1 MKTMKESLM
10 MSRAAGARAESKW
23 TSKLNEVN
31 MHLRRN
37 GQKPMTAE
45 KRSALAR
52 VLESTQEYI
61 GYTNLTEA
69 SQNFSPAGFS
79 NNPTLAVGPY
89 KRYAIDIIAAMVPS
103 LIAFDCVSVQP
114 IDNKVGIVNYVKYS
128 AGSKKAGY
136 DPSNPNIN
144 NTFADTFNYYGS
156 DKNYTAQY
164 TGEEILT
171 MIQGSA
177 ATAQSTTLAWHP
189 ILINEA
195 PINIKIGGTVIG
207 KVNQNATLNGSV
219 ATITPV
225 TNSVATITAGTVDVM
240 TGVMQ
245 LTFSADPTTA
255 LANGVTADYVYDNQ
269 WAPAAVP
276 EINLSIESVMIQAVS
291 RKLKALWSFDA
302 SFELM
307 KEYGQDMN
315 ALLAAQAAGEI
326 AHEIDAEILDDLY
339 NLAFTDATNAALSWD
354 ATPPVGVAQT
364 QHFESLKTVFNT
376 GSNRIFQNTK
386 RAVGNFAV
394 VGTNVATVLES
405 TSSFKPS
412 NTTNVIGPH
421 YLGDW
426 GGFKV
431 YKNPFYDPNNF
442 VVGYKGSTM
451 FDAGYVYAPYMPVMT
466 TQMLMLDDFVGRQ
479 GWATMY
485 GKKMLNN
492 FMYVPGT
499 ITGLNNFI
507 QG

>member
-1 MKTMKESLM
+1 MKNLKEATMQT
-10 MSRAAGARAESKW
+10 RAAAMRAESKW
-23 TSKLNEVN
+23 SSKLNEVN
-31 MHLRRN
+31 MHLRKN
-37 GQKPMTAE
+37 GQKPMTEE
-45 KRSALAR
+45 KRAALAR

-61 GYTNLTEA
+61 NYSNLTEA

-103 LIAFDCVSVQP
+103 LIAFDVVSVQP
-114 IDNKVGIVNYVKYS
+114 IDNKVGIINYVKYS

-164 TGEEILT
+164 TGAEALT
-171 MIQGSA
+171 MVAGTA
-177 ATAQSTTLAWHP
+177 ATAQSTTLTWHP
-189 ILINEA
+189 ILINEG
-195 PINIKIGGTVIG
+195 PINIKIGNTLIG
-207 KVNQNATLNGSV
+207 HVEQNATLNGSV
-219 ATITPV
+219 ATITPDS
-225 TNSVATITAGTVDVM
+225 NSVATISAGTVDVM
-240 TGVMQ
+240 TGVMK

-255 LANGVTADYVYDNQ
+255 FEQGVYADYVYDNQ

-276 EINLSIESVMIQAVS
+276 EINLSIESIMVQAVS

-339 NLAFTDATNAALSWD
+339 NLAYTDGSNAALSWD
-354 ATPPVGVAQT
+354 ATPSVGVSQV

-405 TSSFKPS
+405 TPSFKAS
-412 NTTNVIGPH
+412 NVTNVIGPH

-431 YKNPFYDPNNF
+431 YKNPFYAPDNF

-451 FDAGYVYAPYMPVMT
+451 FDAG
-466 TQMLMLDDFVGRQ
+466 LDCFDEK
-479 GWATMY
+479 AAA
-485 GKKMLNN
+485 
-492 FMYVPGT
+492 
-499 ITGLNNFI
+499 
-507 QG
+507 

>member
-1 MKTMKESLM
+1 MKNLKEATMQT
-10 MSRAAGARAESKW
+10 RAAAMRAESKW
-23 TSKLNEVN
+23 SSKLNEVN
-31 MHLRRN
+31 MHLRKN
-37 GQKPMTAE
+37 GQKPMTEE
-45 KRSALAR
+45 KRAALAR

-61 GYTNLTEA
+61 NYSNLTEA

-103 LIAFDCVSVQP
+103 LIAFDVVSVQP
-114 IDNKVGIVNYVKYS
+114 IDNKVGIINYVKYS

-164 TGEEILT
+164 TGAEALT
-171 MIQGSA
+171 MITGSD
-177 ATAQSTTLAWHP
+177 ATAQSTTLTWHP
-189 ILINEA
+189 ILINEG
-195 PINIKIGGTVIG
+195 PINIKIGNTLIG
-207 KVNQNATLNGSV
+207 HVEQNATLNGSV
-219 ATITPV
+219 ATITSD
-225 TNSVATITAGTVDVM
+225 TNSVATISSGTVDVM

-245 LTFSADPTTA
+245 LTFSADPTTKFKQ
-255 LANGVTADYVYDNQ
+255 GVYADYVYDNQ

-276 EINLSIESVMIQAVS
+276 EINLSIESIMVQAVS

-339 NLAFTDATNAALSWD
+339 NLAYTDGTNAALSWD
-354 ATPPVGVAQT
+354 ATPPVGVSQV

-405 TSSFKPS
+405 TPSFKAS
-412 NTTNVIGPH
+412 NVTNVIGPH

-431 YKNPFYDPNNF
+431 YKNPFYAPDNF

-451 FDAGYVYAPYMPVMT
+451 FDAGYAYCPYMPVMT

-499 ITGLNNFI
+499 ITGLNKFI

>member
-1 MKTMKESLM
+1 MKNLKEATMQT
-10 MSRAAGARAESKW
+10 RAAAMRAESKW
-23 TSKLNEVN
+23 SSKLNEVN
-31 MHLRRN
+31 MHLRKN
-37 GQKPMTAE
+37 GQKPMTEE
-45 KRSALAR
+45 KRAALAR

-61 GYTNLTEA
+61 NYSNLTEA

-103 LIAFDCVSVQP
+103 LIAFDVVSVQP
-114 IDNKVGIVNYVKYS
+114 IDNKVGIINYVKYS

-164 TGEEILT
+164 TGAEALT
-171 MIQGSA
+171 MITGSD
-177 ATAQSTTLAWHP
+177 ATAQSTTLTWHP
-189 ILINEA
+189 ILINEG
-195 PINIKIGGTVIG
+195 PINIKIGNTLIG
-207 KVNQNATLNGSV
+207 HVEQNATLNGSV
-219 ATITPV
+219 ATITSD
-225 TNSVATITAGTVDVM
+225 TNSVATISSGTVDVM

-245 LTFSADPTTA
+245 LTFSADPTTEFKQ
-255 LANGVTADYVYDNQ
+255 GVYADYVYDNQ

-276 EINLSIESVMIQAVS
+276 EINLSIESIMVQAVS

-339 NLAFTDATNAALSWD
+339 NLAYTDGTNAALSWD
-354 ATPPVGVAQT
+354 ATPPVGVSQV

-405 TSSFKPS
+405 TPSFKAS
-412 NTTNVIGPH
+412 NVTNVIGPH

-431 YKNPFYDPNNF
+431 YKNPFYAPDNF

-451 FDAGYVYAPYMPVMT
+451 FDAGYAYCPYMPVMT

-499 ITGLNNFI
+499 ITGLNKFI